1 MAAFTENFMNIVQ
14 PGSWLPSV
22 LRNRDFRLLW
32 SGQFVSGL
40 GSHASD
46 LAFPLLLLSVTHSAA
61 QTGLLVAAGG
71 LSNIV
76 LPLPVGVLVDR
87 WDRKKLMILSDFGR
101 AVALGS
107 IPLALTTGHLSLLQL
122 AVVTLAEGALQNVF
136 SLAGSA
142 SLLRVVTEE
151 ELGDAIALGSV
162 GGSASGLLGP
172 SIGGLL
178 FTIGRALPFLVD
190 SISYTASAL
199 SLLFMGPEFQ
209 QKREAVRQDF
219 RGEIRKGVSWL
230 WHHPVLRF
238 LACLVAGLN
247 FFSFGYQ
254 LILIVRAQELH
265 AGAFE
270 IGLLFAI
277 GGVGGILGS
286 LAASYLQRRFT
297 FGTLMVLATWG
308 WALTW
313 IPYALAPNLATLF
326 GAYIVGAPIVA
337 IFLVVQSSYQ
347 LRLIPDEVRGR
358 VNSVFRL
365 LTVGLEPLSIT
376 MTGIL
381 LQAYGGVS
389 TILIVFAP
397 QVLLAA
403 LTTLNPRLRR
413 AAQDGVRGGAM
424 PGSG

>member
-1 MAAFTENFMNIVQ
+1 MAAFTENLMNISQ
-14 PGSWLPSV
+14 LSSRLPSA

-61 QTGLLVAAGG
+61 QTGLLIAAGG
-71 LSNIV
+71 PSNIL

-87 WDRKKLMILSDFGR
+87 WDRKMLMILADLGR

-107 IPLALTTGHLSLLQL
+107 IPLALATGHLSLLQL
-122 AVVTLAEGALQNVF
+122 ATVTLVEGALQNVF
-136 SLAGSA
+136 GLAGSA
-142 SLLRVVTEE
+142 SLLRVVTDE
-151 ELGDAIALGSV
+151 ELGDAIALGSI
-162 GGSASGLLGP
+162 GGSASRLLGP

-178 FTIGRALPFLVD
+178 FTISRALPFLVD
-190 SISYTASAL
+190 AVSYAASSL
-199 SLLFMGPEFQ
+199 SLVFIRPEFQ
-209 QKREAVRQDF
+209 ERQEAARRDF
-219 RGEIRKGVSWL
+219 WGEIREGVSWL

-238 LACLVAGLN
+238 LAFLVMGLN

-265 AGAFE
+265 GSAFE

-277 GGVGGILGS
+277 GGVGGILGP
-286 LAASYLQRRFT
+286 LAAAYLQRRFT

-313 IPYALAPNLATLF
+313 IPYALAPNMTTLF
-326 GAYIVGAPIVA
+326 AAYIVGAPIVA

-347 LRLIPDEVRGR
+347 LRLIPDELRGR
-358 VNSVFRL
+358 VNSVFL
-365 LTVGLEPLSIT
+365 LMTVGLEPLSIVL
-376 MTGIL
+376 TGVL
-381 LQAYGGVS
+381 LQAFGAVS
-389 TILIVFAP
+389 TILIVFVP
-397 QVLLAA
+397 QVLLAV
-403 LTTLNPRLRR
+403 LTTLNPLLRR
-413 AAQDGVRGGAM
+413 
-424 PGSG
+424 SGL